1 MKDKQYPKY
10 PPKPT
15 SGKSAKYGDEGCPRI
30 TKEEIDI
37 AKRVFSDI
45 YVFGKDKDPHTL
57 FAHALNCSRTRAKQV
72 CYWVLYQKGSLVQDT
87 MLRERKVRAKLTGRI
102 KKYSEFLE
110 NPETAYQIIS
120 RAQDE
125 VDQDEVEK
133 AARKKENHDKT

>member
-15 SGKSAKYGDEGCPRI
+15 SRKAVRYGDESWPRI
-30 TKEEIDI
+30 TKEEIAI
-37 AKRVFSDI
+37 AKQVFSEI

-57 FAHALNCSRTRAKQV
+57 FAYALGSTRTRAKQV
-72 CYWVLYQKGSLVQDT
+72 FYWVLYQKGSLVQDT
-87 MLRERKVRAKLTGRI
+87 MAREKKVRAKLTLRI

-120 RAQDE
+120 RANDE
-125 VDQDEVEK
+125 VDQDEIEK